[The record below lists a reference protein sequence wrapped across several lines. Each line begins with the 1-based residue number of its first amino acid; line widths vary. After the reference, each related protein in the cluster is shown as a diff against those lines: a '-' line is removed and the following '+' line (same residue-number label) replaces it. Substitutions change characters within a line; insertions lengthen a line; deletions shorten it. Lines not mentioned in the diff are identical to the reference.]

1 MPGPRLIVGTGHH
14 RAAGRED
21 LVVRLPRPGAQ
32 RASIRSRVA
41 SVLALSLL
49 ASLVAFGTSAA
60 APSGVAAADPPWYG
74 AETYYLS
81 LLNCTRTGGWV
92 LKDGTC
98 KGYGS
103 GTYSKYVPPLKR
115 GALLSDVSRRWA
127 RKLAIAGACYHG
139 NVSARLRNA
148 GFTTYTWG
156 ENIGCWDAATARKS
170 VLYTHLAFQ
179 REKATGGGHW
189 KNIKNA
195 RYKKVGIGVWRAN
208 GHTRL
213 VTDFIGR

>member
-1 MPGPRLIVGTGHH
+1 MIN
-14 RAAGRED
+14 
-21 LVVRLPRPGAQ
+21 PGAQ
-32 RASIRSRVA
+32 RASFRSRVT
-41 SVLALSLL
+41 SRLVYVLAASLL
-49 ASLVAFGTSAA
+49 ASLAAFGTSAV

-103 GTYSKYVPPLKR
+103 GTYSKYVAPLKR
-115 GALLSDVSRRWA
+115 GDALSGVARRWA
-127 RKLAIAGACYHG
+127 KKLAVAGACYHG

-148 GFTTYTWG
+148 GFSTYTWG
-156 ENIGCWDAATARKS
+156 ENIGCWDAASARAS
-170 VLYTHLAFQ
+170 VLNTHLSFQ

-195 RYKKVGIGVWRAN
+195 RFKKVGIGVWRAN

-213 VTDFIGR
+213 VTDFIGS